1 MKRIFYE
8 KIGRKYVPV
17 AEYDSDLFATFTKG
31 SHLVVCVPGSKIT
44 KFNID
49 PAIAPMLAAGEMIE
63 AAMTKAIYKA
73 AEIRSSKD
81 LLTPG
86 QADAWKKLSE
96 EFGEGLCSLEYNSA
110 SDVAKAGI
118 QELAKEAKKLLIN
131 PAIHDAYERFIFLCK
146 LSRSYDKEETN

>member
-8 KIGRKYVPV
+8 KIGKRYKPV
-17 AEYDSDLFATFTKG
+17 CEHDSDLFNSFTKG

-63 AAMTKAIYKA
+63 SAMTKAIYKA
-73 AEIRSSKD
+73 TEMRSSKD

-86 QADAWKKLSE
+86 QVDAWKKLSV
-96 EFGEGLCSLEYNSA
+96 EFGEGLCSLQYNSA
-110 SDVAKAGI
+110 CDVANAGI

-131 PAIHDAYERFIFLCK
+131 PAIRDAYDRFIFLCK
-146 LSRSYDKEETN
+146 LSQPYNKEETN

>member
-8 KIGRKYVPV
+8 KIGKRYYPV
-17 AEYDSDLFATFTKG
+17 REHDSVFYESFPKG
-31 SHLVVCVPGSKIT
+31 SHLVVCTPGGRIT
-44 KFNID
+44 RFNID
-49 PAIAPMLAAGEMIE
+49 PAIAPMLAAGESVE
-63 AAMTKAIYKA
+63 GAMTKEILKA
-73 AEIRSSKD
+73 TAMRPTK
-81 LLTPG
+81 TPITQG

>member
-96 EFGEGLCSLEYNSA
+96 EFGEGLCSLQYNSA

-118 QELAKEAKKLLIN
+118 EELAKEAKKMLAV
-131 PAIHDAYERFIFLCK
+131 PAVKKAYEHFMFLYK
-146 LSRSYDKEETN
+146 LTKEEHESKS